1 MRGPGVGTTPHLL
14 SSHEHA
20 GRSGRPRNGG
30 TARDFGYPDP
40 VATEISDR
48 IRAFFAADPRGAAA
62 VYLFGSQAR
71 GTAGASSDVDVGV
84 LFATAP
90 AATLAA
96 QPFALEDDPAG
107 LLGGRV
113 QVVVLN
119 AAPPDLIHRVL
130 RDGDLLVERDRS
142 ARIRFEVAAR
152 NAYFDLKPFL
162 DRYRRPAA

>member
-1 MRGPGVGTTPHLL
+1 MRGPGVGTTPHHL

-84 LFATAP
+84 LF
-90 AATLAA
+90 
-96 QPFALEDDPAG
+96 
-107 LLGGRV
+107 
-113 QVVVLN
+113 VVLN

-162 DRYRRPAA
+162 DRYRRP